1 MEFSTIAIVAW
12 APSAKQCQAAT
23 PKPWMTMCRT
33 VWLHSIMIIHL
44 LVADFWQ
51 EPPPQEEAGS
61 KQPSSKLSFC
71 NVPFLLQVDADP
83 APPGRPAK
91 AGPPHVVACNS
102 VSMHAPYQCI
112 VNCFFQVLNQHTML
126 FSIVSGFS
134 QVLNQHPV
142 LFFYHTCCHLFF
154 WQVYFPKRGARPK
167 AESRAHPYAQPD
179 DEVGTLYIY
188 NMCIFPHM

>member
-1 MEFSTIAIVAW
+1 MEFSTTAIVAW
-12 APSAKQCQAAT
+12 APSAKHCQAAT

-33 VWLHSIMIIHL
+33 VWLHSIMVIHL

-112 VNCFFQVLNQHTML
+112 VNCFFQVLNQHT
-126 FSIVSGFS
+126 
-134 QVLNQHPV
+134 V
-142 LFFYHTCCHLFF
+142 LFYQGLGYTCCHLFF
-154 WQVYFPKRGARPK
+154 WQVYFPRRGARSK
-167 AESRAHPYAQPD
+167 AEAKPIPTKHHQQRMGWELLNPSFTR
-179 DEVGTLYIY
+179 
-188 NMCIFPHM
+188 

>member
-1 MEFSTIAIVAW
+1 
-12 APSAKQCQAAT
+12 
-23 PKPWMTMCRT
+23 MCRT

-91 AGPPHVVACNS
+91 AGPPDVVACNS
-102 VSMHAPYQCI
+102 VSMHVPYQCI
-112 VNCFFQVLNQHTML
+112 VNCLFQILNQHAIL
-126 FSIVSGFS
+126 FTIVDGFF

-142 LFFYHTCCHLFF
+142 LFL
-154 WQVYFPKRGARPK
+154 
-167 AESRAHPYAQPD
+167 
-179 DEVGTLYIY
+179 
-188 NMCIFPHM
+188 PHMLPPVLLAGVLPKKGSQAQGRIKGPSICPTR

>member
-1 MEFSTIAIVAW
+1 MEVSTTAIVAW
-12 APSAKQCQAAT
+12 APSASHCQAAP

-142 LFFYHTCCHLFF
+142 LFFTTHVATCSFGRCIS
-154 WQVYFPKRGARPK
+154 QKG
-167 AESRAHPYAQPD
+167 ESGPRQNQGPTHMPNQMMGW
-179 DEVGTLYIY
+179 ELYIY
-188 NMCIFPHM
+188 I